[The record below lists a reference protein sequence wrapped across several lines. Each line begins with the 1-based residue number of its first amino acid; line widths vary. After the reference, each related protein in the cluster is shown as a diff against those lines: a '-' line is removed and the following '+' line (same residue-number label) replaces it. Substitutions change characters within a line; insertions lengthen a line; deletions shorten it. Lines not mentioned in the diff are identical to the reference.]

1 MSTEFVTQIEQY
13 VRARYPLLYV
23 VTWEEE
29 RALSLLRLVAQKTHK
44 ELHVWSVTDGMRNAT
59 DGTSGA
65 GTAERT
71 RQPMAALNQIL
82 QSDAA
87 ALFVLKDFHT
97 YLEAPEIVRQIRDL
111 GIALRRSKKSIIFL
125 TPVLKVPE
133 ELDKAVSVID
143 LPLPTYAELGGLLKR
158 TLESAGATRRYG
170 TSISPQEQDALVRAA
185 QGLTL
190 LEAEN
195 AFAQAIVRDHK
206 LSGSDVATIA
216 EEKRQVVRKS
226 GLLEY
231 CEVDASIAG
240 LGGMDLLKDW
250 LRKRVRAFSRQAR
263 DYGLPQPRG
272 VLLIGVQGCGKSLAA
287 KTIAATWR
295 LPLLRM
301 DMSRIFQGY
310 IGSSEQNMRRALK
323 LAEGLAPVVL
333 WIDEIEK
340 AFAGVSGSSASDAGT
355 TARVVGTF
363 LTWIQEKKAPVFV
376 TATANNI
383 DALPPELIRKG
394 RFDECFFVDLPAP
407 SERKDIFGIHIG
419 QRGREHDQFDLDALA
434 AASDGFSGA
443 EIEQAIIDALHDSFF
458 EEREVVTADIVNAMQ
473 RTVPLTKTMAGEIAM
488 LRDWAST
495 RARAASSSHLPVPE
509 PPATDG

>member
-29 RALSLLRLVAQKTHK
+29 RALSLLRLVAQKTKK
-44 ELHVWSVTDGMRNAT
+44 ELHIWSVTDGLRNAT

-65 GTAERT
+65 GHADKT
-71 RQPMAALNQIL
+71 RQPIAALNQIL
-82 QSDAA
+82 QSDAS
-87 ALFVLKDFHT
+87 ALYILKDFHT
-97 YLEAPEIVRQIRDL
+97 YFEAPEIVRQVRDL
-111 GIALRRSKKSIIFL
+111 SIALRRSKKTIIVL
-125 TPVLKVPE
+125 SPVLNVPE
-133 ELDKAVSVID
+133 ELDKAISVID

-158 TLESAGATRRYG
+158 TLEGAGTTRRYG
-170 TSISPQEQDALVRAA
+170 AAISPQEMDALARAA

-195 AFAQAIVRDHK
+195 AFAQAIIRDRK

-226 GLLEY
+226 GILEF
-231 CEVDASIAG
+231 CDVDASIAG
-240 LGGMDLLKDW
+240 LGGMDLLKEW
-250 LRKRVRAFSRQAR
+250 LNKRARAFSRQAR

-340 AFAGVSGSSASDAGT
+340 AFAGVSGSSASDSGT

-394 RFDECFFVDLPAP
+394 RFDELFFVDLPSPADRT
-407 SERKDIFGIHIG
+407 EIFGIHIR
-419 QRGREHDQFDLDALA
+419 QRGREPEVFDLDALA
-434 AASDGFSGA
+434 NAADGYSGA

-458 EEREVVTADIVNAMQ
+458 EQREITTEDILKALD
-473 RTVPLTKTMAGEIAM
+473 RTVPLTTTMAEDVAM

-495 RARAASSSHLPVPE
+495 RARPAASSQVITVE
-509 PPATDG
+509 PSESDG